1 MQNNIADTFVFWFCY
16 FWGVT
21 GGLELSWLAVADFF
35 FWKIRAALHLLY
47 FNKTEFYNIA
57 KAVGLDVNRAL
68 TLEHLAFLS
77 SGFTVRQKWITF
89 Y

>member
-16 FWGVT
+16 FWRVT

-35 FWKIRAALHLLY
+35 FWKIIAALPSLC
-47 FNKTEFYNIA
+47 FNETAFYKIA
-57 KAVGLDVNRAL
+57 KAVGMDVNRTL
-68 TLEHLAFLS
+68 TLEHWAFMS
-77 SGFTVRQKWITF
+77 SDFTVRQKGVTF